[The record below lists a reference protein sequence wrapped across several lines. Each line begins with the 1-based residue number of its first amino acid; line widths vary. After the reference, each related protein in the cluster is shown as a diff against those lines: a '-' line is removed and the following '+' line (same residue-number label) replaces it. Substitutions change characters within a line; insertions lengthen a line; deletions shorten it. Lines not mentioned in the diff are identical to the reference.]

1 MIKMNEMLDKAI
13 EDLKCLNKEELED
26 ELNYIREDYVVQIAD
41 LRREREKAI
50 DDKRNELREQLR
62 DEIKRMKKIHEERR

>member
-1 MIKMNEMLDKAI
+1 MNEMLDKAI

>member
-1 MIKMNEMLDKAI
+1 M
-13 EDLKCLNKEELED
+13 
-26 ELNYIREDYVVQIAD
+26 QIAD